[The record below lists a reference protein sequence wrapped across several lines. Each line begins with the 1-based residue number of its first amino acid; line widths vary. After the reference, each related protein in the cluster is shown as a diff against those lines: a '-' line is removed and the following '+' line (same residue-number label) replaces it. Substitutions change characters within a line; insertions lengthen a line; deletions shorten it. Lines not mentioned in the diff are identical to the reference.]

1 MKGMFRHPLF
11 SVSLQNQKIQIDNDT
26 MLKSM
31 TGFGKSVV
39 STQGRTIVIELRS
52 LNGKQLDMLSR
63 IPALFKEKDSEIRT
77 LITHELERGKIDLT
91 ITIERNDGAVVQ
103 EVVFDKALAK
113 AYYNA
118 FRSLAQEVGQQE
130 SDLLVQVLR
139 IPDIIGASREE
150 LDAATWATL
159 QEGLVDCCRKVND
172 FRLSEGAHL
181 AADFEQRTRLIR
193 TMVDQIAPFEKAR
206 IETLRERFVKLLEQY
221 SDTVQYDACRLEQEL
236 LFYIEKIDITEEKVR
251 LCKHCQY
258 FLETMNEPQSQGKKL
273 GFIVQ
278 EFGREV
284 NTIGSKA
291 NDFDIQQLVVRM
303 KDEVEKM
310 KEQLANVL

>member
-1 MKGMFRHPLF
+1 M
-11 SVSLQNQKIQIDNDT
+11 I
-26 MLKSM
+26 KSM

-39 STQGRTIVIELRS
+39 TVQGRTIVIELRS
-52 LNGKQLDMLSR
+52 LNSKQLDMLSR
-63 IPALFKEKDSEIRT
+63 IPALFKEKENEIKT
-77 LITHELERGKIDLT
+77 LISKELERGKIDLT

-118 FRSLAQEVGQQE
+118 FHAFAQELDNQK
-130 SDLLVQVLR
+130 SDLLAQVLR
-139 IPDIIGASREE
+139 IPDIIGASKEE
-150 LDAATWATL
+150 LDEVTWVAL
-159 QEGLVDCCRKVND
+159 QEGLLDCCRKMNA
-172 FRLSEGAHL
+172 FRMSEGVHL

-193 TMVDQIAPFEKAR
+193 AMVDQITPFEEAR
-206 IETLRERFVKLLEQY
+206 IETIRERFAKLLEQY
-221 SDTVQYDACRLEQEL
+221 SDTMQYDACRLEQEL
-236 LFYIEKIDITEEKVR
+236 LFYIEKFDITEEKVR

-258 FLETMNEPQSQGKKL
+258 FLDTMNESQSQGKKL

-291 NDFDIQQLVVRM
+291 NDFNIQQLVVRM
-303 KDEVEKM
+303 KDEIEKM

>member
-1 MKGMFRHPLF
+1 
-11 SVSLQNQKIQIDNDT
+11 

-52 LNGKQLDMLSR
+52 LNSKQLDILSR
-63 IPALFKEKDSEIRT
+63 IPALFKEKENEIRT
-77 LITHELERGKIDLT
+77 LITNELERGKIDLT
-91 ITIERNDGAVVQ
+91 ITIERNDSAIMQ
-103 EVVFDKALAK
+103 EVVFDKTLAK
-113 AYYNA
+113 AYYKT
-118 FRSLAQEVGQQE
+118 FRSFAQEVEQQE
-130 SDLLVQVLR
+130 SDLLAQVLR
-139 IPDIIGASREE
+139 IPDIIGTPKEE
-150 LDAATWATL
+150 LDEVMWTTL
-159 QEGLVDCCRKVND
+159 HEGLIDCCKKVND

-193 TMVDQIAPFEKAR
+193 TMVDKITPFEKTR
-206 IETLRERFVKLLEQY
+206 IEALRERFTKLLEQY
-221 SDTVQYDACRLEQEL
+221 GDTVQYDACRLEQEL

-258 FLETMNEPQSQGKKL
+258 FLDTMNEPQSQGKKL

-284 NTIGSKA
+284 NTIGAKA
-291 NDFDIQQLVVRM
+291 NDFNIQQLVVCM
-303 KDEVEKM
+303 KDEIEKM